1 MELTKTQKTIIR
13 ILLAEKSSNR
23 SLLAEK
29 LSLTNAALTLALK
42 PLLSEGMIIEKR
54 DLSVQKVGRKALS
67 IELNPDYGSFLSI
80 DIKKSHSYFYEMD
93 FSGNLKDKK
102 DDRDLAFSEFLKSRK
117 NFILGIGLVV
127 RGDASFSYV
136 KKKHPDLINELDD
149 SSIPYFV
156 FNNVDCLADIYFL
169 ENHGYKNFLLLK
181 YGPGVGSSLYVN
193 GKPLGAASE
202 LGHTYYNGKKV
213 ESLISYAS
221 LLGKEMDEK
230 EATNIIEKDEGK
242 LNAILKALS
251 FVICNADALLSF
263 QKIILSGELL
273 SLTEIEGELKEKILS
288 LNPDF
293 DVNKISDY
301 PNYKEK
307 NEIKGALGAF
317 MKIFR

>member
-23 SLLAEK
+23 SGLAEK

-42 PLLSEGMIIEKR
+42 TLLSEGMITEKR
-54 DLSVQKVGRKALS
+54 ENNSQKVGRKVLNIA
-67 IELNPDYGSFLSI
+67 LNPDYGSFLSV
-80 DIKKSHSYFYEMD
+80 DIKKNHSYFYEVD
-93 FSGNLKDKK
+93 FSGNIKEKV
-102 DDRDLAFSEFLKSRK
+102 DDRNVSFHDFLSSRK
-117 NFILGIGLVV
+117 KNILGIGVVV
-127 RGDASFSYV
+127 RGDASLSTL
-136 KKKHPDLINELDD
+136 KKRHPDLIKELDE
-149 SSIPYFV
+149 SNIPYFI

-169 ENHGYKNFLLLK
+169 SNHSDKNFLLLK

-202 LGHTYYNGKKV
+202 LGHTYYNGKMV
-213 ESLISYAS
+213 ESVISYSS
-221 LLGKEMDEK
+221 LLGEEMDEK
-230 EATNIIEKDEGK
+230 DATNLIQKDEDK
-242 LNAILKALS
+242 LNAILEALS
-251 FVICNADALLSF
+251 FVVCNADALLSF

-273 SLTEIEGELKEKILS
+273 SLKEIEDGLKGKILS

-301 PNYKEK
+301 PDYKDK

-317 MKIFR
+317 IKTFR